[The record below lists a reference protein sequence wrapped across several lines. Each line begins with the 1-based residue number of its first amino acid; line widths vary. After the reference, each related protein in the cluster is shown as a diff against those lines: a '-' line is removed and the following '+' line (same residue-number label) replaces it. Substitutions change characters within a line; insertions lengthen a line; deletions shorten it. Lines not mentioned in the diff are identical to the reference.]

1 LAGPRLQK
9 WKFVQERNTVV
20 ANRNLEMDIVN
31 QEIIATLK
39 QNGRITWGELASQ
52 IGISRQALRKRV
64 ERLEHKGEIIGYTI
78 VTAHK
83 DDNVE
88 QNKSVVRAF
97 LKIRFAKGNDC
108 FKLARAMSSCQ
119 NIAGSWAITGDWDMM
134 ALVEAA
140 SMEKISEIREMFV
153 STGGIDEIETDA
165 VLNHLN
171 GASV

>member
-1 LAGPRLQK
+1 
-9 WKFVQERNTVV
+9 
-20 ANRNLEMDIVN
+20 MDIVN
-31 QEIIATLK
+31 QEIIAALK

-108 FKLARAMSSCQ
+108 FKLARAMSS
-119 NIAGSWAITGDWDMM
+119 
-134 ALVEAA
+134 
-140 SMEKISEIREMFV
+140 
-153 STGGIDEIETDA
+153 
-165 VLNHLN
+165 
-171 GASV
+171 

>member
-1 LAGPRLQK
+1 
-9 WKFVQERNTVV
+9 
-20 ANRNLEMDIVN
+20 MDIVN
-31 QEIIATLK
+31 QEIIAALK

-153 STGGIDEIETDA
+153 SMGGIDEIETDA
-165 VLNHLN
+165 VLNRLN
-171 GASV
+171 GASVSA